1 MNNNWI
7 KQLSRTYINL
17 TEEDKKQDPR
27 GVNPGMRDTSGP
39 STPGS
44 SRGESSSFNFADRN
58 PDYGNNRASAST
70 GNPGSPP
77 KPPKFKPGRGNK
89 FSKPEWDSQNGRWI
103 IKELDRK
110 GNVVKEY
117 YYDPKTGQW
126 YGE

>member
-17 TEEDKKQDPR
+17 TEEDKKADPR
-27 GVNPGMRDTSGP
+27 GVNPGMRDTTGP
-39 STPGS
+39 SSGGS
-44 SRGESSSFNFADRN
+44 KQESSFFNFLDRN
-58 PDYGNNRASAST
+58 PNYLTKASAST
-70 GNPGSPP
+70 GNPGNPP

-89 FSKPEWDSQNGRWI
+89 FTKPEWDSQNGRWI
-103 IKELDRK
+103 IREVDRK
-110 GNVVKEY
+110 GNIVKEY

>member
-7 KQLSRTYINL
+7 KQLSKTYINL
-17 TEEDKKQDPR
+17 TEEDKKTDPR
-27 GVNPGMRDTSGP
+27 GVNPGMRDTTGP
-39 STPGS
+39 SSGGS
-44 SRGESSSFNFADRN
+44 KQESSFFNFLDRN
-58 PDYGNNRASAST
+58 PNYLTKASAST
-70 GNPGSPP
+70 GNPGNPP

-89 FSKPEWDSQNGRWI
+89 FTKPEWDSQNGRWI
-103 IKELDRK
+103 IREVDRK

>member
-17 TEEDKKQDPR
+17 TEEDKKGDPR
-27 GVNPGMRDTSGP
+27 GVNPGMRDTTGP
-39 STPGS
+39 SSGGS
-44 SRGESSSFNFADRN
+44 KEESSFFNFLDRN
-58 PDYGNNRASAST
+58 PNYLTKASAST
-70 GNPGSPP
+70 GNPGNPP

-89 FSKPEWDSQNGRWI
+89 FTKPEWDSQNGRWI
-103 IKELDRK
+103 IKEVDRK